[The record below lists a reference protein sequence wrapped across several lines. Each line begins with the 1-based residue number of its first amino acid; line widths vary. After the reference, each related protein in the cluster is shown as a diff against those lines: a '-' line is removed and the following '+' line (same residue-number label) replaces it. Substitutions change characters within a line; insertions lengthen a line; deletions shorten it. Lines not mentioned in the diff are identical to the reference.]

1 MKILIT
7 GGAGFIG
14 SNLAMALEK
23 SHDVT
28 ILDNLS
34 SGKKDNLK
42 GFAGATVEG
51 DIRNA
56 ASLKKAGTPD
66 VIFHEAAV
74 TDTTITDHAAMAS
87 VNVDGFT
94 NILNYAKTCGARV
107 VYASSASVYGNGPV
121 PMREEQSAPLNEYAL
136 SKLKMDKMAMDC
148 DVRIVGLRYFNV
160 YGSREEGKG
169 KTASMIIQ
177 LARQMLAG
185 KKPKIFKH
193 GEQVRDHV
201 YVKDVVDANLR
212 AMKAKQN
219 CLVNVGTGKATSFNE
234 LVSILNKTL
243 EANLTPEYIDNPY
256 TTAYQSN
263 TQADTRKAEKLIG
276 FKARY
281 ALNEGIKDYFREI
294 GLL

>member
-14 SNLAMALEK
+14 SNLAMALQGA
-23 SHDVT
+23 HDITV
-28 ILDNLS
+28 LDNLS
-34 SGKKDNLK
+34 SGKKENLK
-42 GFAGATVEG
+42 GFHGSVIDG
-51 DIRNA
+51 DIRNPA
-56 ASLKKAGTPD
+56 TLKKAGTPD

-87 VNVDGFT
+87 VNVDGFA
-94 NILNYAKTCGARV
+94 NILNYAKSCGARV

-121 PMREEQSAPLNEYAL
+121 PMREEQGAPLNEYAL
-136 SKLKMDKMAMDC
+136 SKLKMDKIAMGC
-148 DVRIVGLRYFNV
+148 EAGIIGLRYFNV
-160 YGSREEGKG
+160 YGPREEGKG

-185 KKPKIFKH
+185 EKPRVFKY
-193 GEQVRDHV
+193 GEQVRDHI
-201 YVKDVVDANLR
+201 YVKDVVEANLR

-219 CLVNVGTGKATSFNE
+219 CVVNVGTGKATSFNE
-234 LVSILNKTL
+234 LVNMLNETL
-243 EANLTPEYIDNPY
+243 QTSLEPEYIGNPY
-256 TTAYQSN
+256 AAAYQSN

-281 ALNEGIKDYFREI
+281 ALKDGVKDYFREI